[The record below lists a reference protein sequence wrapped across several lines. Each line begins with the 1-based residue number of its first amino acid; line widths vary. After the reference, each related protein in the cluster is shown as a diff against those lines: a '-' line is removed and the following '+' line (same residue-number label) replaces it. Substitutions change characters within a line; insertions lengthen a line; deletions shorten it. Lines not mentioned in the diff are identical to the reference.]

1 MRIRTLIIGII
12 TAIGFVFGIGT
23 TATANAA
30 PVHHGSDPYEICS
43 LDPSNGALNE
53 CLNNW
58 NNAYG
63 AVKSYAPFAANN
75 SFVVEGVDRCG
86 NGDKTTSGCPVS
98 GAPAGLF
105 VYQIAYGNNTSAC
118 IKTDSSGDAVGV
130 RAMVATDMGDQT
142 ARYLSP
148 ITTVRALPLAPMLPL
163 TFTGPAGMVD
173 GHMASVSIGRKVT
186 VIRFTSIL
194 PPTTMLPVSG
204 ITPIPQAN

>member
-118 IKTDSSGDAVGV
+118 IKTDSSGDAVAGTCNGSNGYGGSNGTLFIAYHNSTCVASSANAAINVYWTGRDGGWSHGV
-130 RAMVATDMGDQT
+130 GIYWQEGNGDQV
-142 ARYLSP
+142 YLNIAAYYDATCLGYYP
-148 ITTVRALPLAPMLPL
+148 Y
-163 TFTGPAGMVD
+163 
-173 GHMASVSIGRKVT
+173 
-186 VIRFTSIL
+186 
-194 PPTTMLPVSG
+194 
-204 ITPIPQAN
+204 TPS